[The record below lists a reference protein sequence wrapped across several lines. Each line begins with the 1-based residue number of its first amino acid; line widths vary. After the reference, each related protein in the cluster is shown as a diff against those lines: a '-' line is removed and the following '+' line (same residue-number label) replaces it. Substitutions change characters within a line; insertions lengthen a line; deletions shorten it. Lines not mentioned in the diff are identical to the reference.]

1 MWTPATRKNYSR
13 NGLRYQSDVTDE
25 EWRVI
30 EPYLPPAKGI
40 GRPRGWPL
48 REIVNGIF
56 YVMRSGCPWR
66 QLPKDLPPWSTVYR
80 WFAAWRDACL
90 FEKINHALVI
100 TDRERVGREASISAA
115 IIDSQSI
122 KTTEAGGPRGYDA
135 GKKINGRK
143 RHALVDTDGRG
154 LLIEPHPASI
164 QDRDGGGPLLQAS
177 RRLFPFIERVFA
189 DEADTPANASPPRPA
204 SSSKSSPRAR
214 IRSAL
219 LFCRADGWSSGSLP
233 GSAATEGLP
242 KISRPASTP
251 PGPSFTPLPSC
262 CSHAASRGTHEFRNQ
277 LSVQPASTPAT

>member
-13 NGLRYQSDVTDE
+13 NGLRYQSDVADE

-100 TDRERVGREASISAA
+100 TDRERVGREASPSAA

-122 KTTEAGGPRGYDA
+122 RP
-135 GKKINGRK
+135 
-143 RHALVDTDGRG
+143 
-154 LLIEPHPASI
+154 
-164 QDRDGGGPLLQAS
+164 
-177 RRLFPFIERVFA
+177 RRLAARAVM
-189 DEADTPANASPPRPA
+189 TPARRSTGANVMRWLTRTGVAS
-204 SSSKSSPRAR
+204 
-214 IRSAL
+214 
-219 LFCRADGWSSGSLP
+219 
-233 GSAATEGLP
+233 
-242 KISRPASTP
+242 
-251 PGPSFTPLPSC
+251 
-262 CSHAASRGTHEFRNQ
+262 
-277 LSVQPASTPAT
+277 

>member
-13 NGLRYQSDVTDE
+13 NGLRYQSDVTNE

-30 EPYLPPAKGI
+30 EPYLAPAKGI

-100 TDRERVGREASISAA
+100 TDRERVGR
-115 IIDSQSI
+115 
-122 KTTEAGGPRGYDA
+122 
-135 GKKINGRK
+135 
-143 RHALVDTDGRG
+143 
-154 LLIEPHPASI
+154 
-164 QDRDGGGPLLQAS
+164 
-177 RRLFPFIERVFA
+177 
-189 DEADTPANASPPRPA
+189 
-204 SSSKSSPRAR
+204 
-214 IRSAL
+214 
-219 LFCRADGWSSGSLP
+219 SSGSLP

-262 CSHAASRGTHEFRNQ
+262 CSHAASRGTHEFRNR
-277 LSVQPASTPAT
+277 L

>member
-13 NGLRYQSDVTDE
+13 NGLRYQSDVTNE

-100 TDRERVGREASISAA
+100 TDRERVGREASPSAA

-122 KTTEAGGPRGYDA
+122 KTTEAGARAVMMPARRSTGANVKLEGLAVSREPWRSVW
-135 GKKINGRK
+135 K
-143 RHALVDTDGRG
+143 RNIAT
-154 LLIEPHPASI
+154 
-164 QDRDGGGPLLQAS
+164 
-177 RRLFPFIERVFA
+177 
-189 DEADTPANASPPRPA
+189 PPR
-204 SSSKSSPRAR
+204 
-214 IRSAL
+214 
-219 LFCRADGWSSGSLP
+219 C
-233 GSAATEGLP
+233 
-242 KISRPASTP
+242 
-251 PGPSFTPLPSC
+251 
-262 CSHAASRGTHEFRNQ
+262 
-277 LSVQPASTPAT
+277 

>member
-100 TDRERVGREASISAA
+100 TDRERVGREASPSAA

-143 RHALVDTDGRG
+143 RHLLVDTMG
-154 LLIEPHPASI
+154 LVIAAIVHRADI
-164 QDRDGGGPLLQAS
+164 QDRDGAPSLLATMRS
-177 RRLFPFIERVFA
+177 AYPWLRHIFA
-189 DEADTPANASPPRPA
+189 DGGYAGDKLRQALARLGRGTLDIVKRP
-204 SSSKSSPRAR
+204 
-214 IRSAL
+214 
-219 LFCRADGWSSGSLP
+219 D
-233 GSAATEGLP
+233 AAKGFE
-242 KISRPASTP
+242 
-251 PGPSFTPLPSC
+251 PLP
-262 CSHAASRGTHEFRNQ
+262 RRWVVE
-277 LSVQPASTPAT
+277 

>member
-13 NGLRYQSDVTDE
+13 NGLRYQSDVTNE

-100 TDRERVGREASISAA
+100 TDRERVGREASPSAA

-135 GKKINGRK
+135 GTFAGISAISKDPLDERKQAAGGLQEQPAPVAILNAGRV
-143 RHALVDTDGRG
+143 RLDHEATPVRVNQRWGAWIL
-154 LLIEPHPASI
+154 
-164 QDRDGGGPLLQAS
+164 GGGLS
-177 RRLFPFIERVFA
+177 FFPM
-189 DEADTPANASPPRPA
+189 ANS
-204 SSSKSSPRAR
+204 
-214 IRSAL
+214 
-219 LFCRADGWSSGSLP
+219 D
-233 GSAATEGLP
+233 
-242 KISRPASTP
+242 
-251 PGPSFTPLPSC
+251 
-262 CSHAASRGTHEFRNQ
+262 NQ
-277 LSVQPASTPAT
+277 SEP

>member
-66 QLPKDLPPWSTVYR
+66 QLPKDLPPWSTV
-80 WFAAWRDACL
+80 
-90 FEKINHALVI
+90 
-100 TDRERVGREASISAA
+100 S
-115 IIDSQSI
+115 
-122 KTTEAGGPRGYDA
+122 
-135 GKKINGRK
+135 
-143 RHALVDTDGRG
+143 
-154 LLIEPHPASI
+154 
-164 QDRDGGGPLLQAS
+164 
-177 RRLFPFIERVFA
+177 
-189 DEADTPANASPPRPA
+189 SPPRPA

-242 KISRPASTP
+242 KISRPASD
-251 PGPSFTPLPSC
+251 SARAFLY
-262 CSHAASRGTHEFRNQ
+262 AASVML
-277 LSVQPASTPAT
+277 LSRRIARHA

>member
-100 TDRERVGREASISAA
+100 TDRERVVAKQSFGRDHRQPEHQDHGGWRPARL
-115 IIDSQSI
+115 
-122 KTTEAGGPRGYDA
+122 TTPARRSTGA
-135 GKKINGRK
+135 NVM
-143 RHALVDTDGRG
+143 LVYMDGRG
-154 LLIEPHPASI
+154 LLIEPHPASSA
-164 QDRDGGGPLLQAS
+164 RGRA
-177 RRLFPFIERVFA
+177 A
-189 DEADTPANASPPRPA
+189 PA
-204 SSSKSSPRAR
+204 SLPPLVSFHRA
-214 IRSAL
+214 
-219 LFCRADGWSSGSLP
+219 
-233 GSAATEGLP
+233 GL
-242 KISRPASTP
+242 
-251 PGPSFTPLPSC
+251 C
-262 CSHAASRGTHEFRNQ
+262 
-277 LSVQPASTPAT
+277 

>member
-100 TDRERVGREASISAA
+100 TGRERVGREASPSAA

-122 KTTEAGGPRGYDA
+122 KTTEADAFAVEYDDLISTVVDQLLSSEALQRLGDA
-135 GKKINGRK
+135 G
-143 RHALVDTDGRG
+143 
-154 LLIEPHPASI
+154 P
-164 QDRDGGGPLLQAS
+164 
-177 RRLFPFIERVFA
+177 
-189 DEADTPANASPPRPA
+189 
-204 SSSKSSPRAR
+204 
-214 IRSAL
+214 
-219 LFCRADGWSSGSLP
+219 
-233 GSAATEGLP
+233 
-242 KISRPASTP
+242 
-251 PGPSFTPLPSC
+251 
-262 CSHAASRGTHEFRNQ
+262 SHAQHQR
-277 LSVQPASTPAT
+277 